1 MSNLYY
7 NTAEEKMMIVES
19 LLKEN
24 EDKELQR
31 IMDREFQKLKPIPLD
46 MFAAQ
51 VAISNIIQAEV
62 SRGNVNYNRSVTGLM
77 SLDLQNVTTRN
88 KFRLDNYYKRFYKS
102 RHRGFD
108 FEGLVAGFLDA
119 EISENKNSAYD
130 IVPPNGELI
139 SCKTVRNTSESIVLK
154 SVKTQMKQYYDMYNG
169 PEEYKKHLEAILS
182 STNPISE
189 LVDSEIP
196 DYIDIAEEIVDH
208 ALSEVDSML
217 LGVPMQDNKIKMYYF
232 NKEKLIELALTPD
245 MIKEP
250 KSKGSIQ
257 IRYSSKILS
266 NPTISGEIVFP
277 NLTNQEYKEF
287 FLGDESTKKVEDT
300 LNNFGAKYGVR
311 NLGRQ
316 LPQDIIKDLAKSE
329 KFITD
334 MSFIIGKGE
343 DSNN

>member
-108 FEGLVAGFLDA
+108 FEGLIAGFLDA

-196 DYIDIAEEIVDH
+196 DYIDIAEEIVDK

-232 NKEKLIELALTPD
+232 NKEKVIELALTPD

-250 KSKGSIQ
+250 KTSGSIQ
-257 IRYSSKILS
+257 IRYSSKIFS

-329 KFITD
+329 RFITD
-334 MSFIIGKGE
+334 ISFILGNKE
-343 DSNN
+343 

>member
-1 MSNLYY
+1 
-7 NTAEEKMMIVES
+7 
-19 LLKEN
+19 
-24 EDKELQR
+24 
-31 IMDREFQKLKPIPLD
+31 MDREFQKLKPIPLD

-108 FEGLVAGFLDA
+108 FEGLIAGFLDA

-196 DYIDIAEEIVDH
+196 DYIDIAEEIVDK

-250 KSKGSIQ
+250 KTSGSIQ
-257 IRYSSKILS
+257 IRYSSKIFS

-287 FLGDESTKKVEDT
+287 LLGDESTKKVEDT

-329 KFITD
+329 RFITD
-334 MSFIIGKGE
+334 MSFILGNKE
-343 DSNN
+343 

>member
-1 MSNLYY
+1 MILYD
-7 NTAEEKMMIVES
+7 EKNGNKEILDF
-19 LLKEN
+19 LL
-24 EDKELQR
+24 
-31 IMDREFQKLKPIPLD
+31 P
-46 MFAAQ
+46 
-51 VAISNIIQAEV
+51 
-62 SRGNVNYNRSVTGLM
+62 Y
-77 SLDLQNVTTRN
+77 N
-88 KFRLDNYYKRFYKS
+88 KFP
-102 RHRGFD
+102 HVQTWRGFD
-108 FEGLVAGFLDA
+108 FEGLIAGFLDA

-169 PEEYKKHLEAILS
+169 PEEYKKHLEVILS

-196 DYIDIAEEIVDH
+196 DYIDIAEEIVDK

-277 NLTNQEYKEF
+277 NLTNEEYKEF

-329 KFITD
+329 RFITD
-334 MSFIIGKGE
+334 MDFILGKQE
-343 DSNN
+343 

>member
-62 SRGNVNYNRSVTGLM
+62 SRGTVNYNRSVTGLM

-108 FEGLVAGFLDA
+108 FEGLIAGFLDA

-169 PEEYKKHLEAILS
+169 PEEYKKHLEVILS

-250 KSKGSIQ
+250 KQSGSIQ

-287 FLGDESTKKVEDT
+287 LLGDESTKKVEDT

-329 KFITD
+329 RFITD
-334 MSFIIGKGE
+334 MSFILGNKE
-343 DSNN
+343 WKL

>member
-7 NTAEEKMMIVES
+7 KTAEEKMMILEL

-51 VAISNIIQAEV
+51 AAISNIIQAEV
-62 SRGNVNYNRSVTGLM
+62 SRGNVNYNRSITGLM
-77 SLDLQNVTTRN
+77 SLQLQNVTTRN

-108 FEGLVAGFLDA
+108 FEGLIAGFLDA
-119 EISENKNSAYD
+119 EISENKNSDYD
-130 IVPPNGELI
+130 IVLSTGELI
-139 SCKTVRNTSESIVLK
+139 SCKTVRSSSELVVLK
-154 SVKTQMKQYYDMYNG
+154 SVKTKFKQYYDMYTG
-169 PEEYKKHLEAILS
+169 PEEYKKHLEVILN

-196 DYIDIAEEIVDH
+196 DYLDIAEEIVDH
-208 ALSEVDSML
+208 AVSEIDGML

-245 MIKEP
+245 MIKAP
-250 KSKGSIQ
+250 KSAGSIQ
-257 IRYSSKILS
+257 IRYSSKMLS
-266 NPTISGEIVFP
+266 NPTISGEIEFP

-287 FLGDESTKKVEDT
+287 LLGDESTKKVEDT
-300 LNNFGAKYGVR
+300 LNSFGFKYGVR

-329 KFITD
+329 RFITD
-334 MSFIIGKGE
+334 MNFILGKQ
-343 DSNN
+343 

>member
-51 VAISNIIQAEV
+51 AAISNIIQAEV
-62 SRGNVNYNRSVTGLM
+62 SRGTVNYNRSVTGLM
-77 SLDLQNVTTRN
+77 SLDLQNVTIRN

-108 FEGLVAGFLDA
+108 FEGLIAGFLDA

-154 SVKTQMKQYYDMYNG
+154 SVKTQIKQYYDMYNG

-196 DYIDIAEEIVDH
+196 DYIDIAEEIVDK

-287 FLGDESTKKVEDT
+287 LLGDESTKKVEDT
-300 LNNFGAKYGVR
+300 LNNFGAKYGVK

-329 KFITD
+329 RFITD
-334 MSFIIGKGE
+334 MDFILGKQE
-343 DSNN
+343 

>member
-1 MSNLYY
+1 
-7 NTAEEKMMIVES
+7 
-19 LLKEN
+19 
-24 EDKELQR
+24 
-31 IMDREFQKLKPIPLD
+31 
-46 MFAAQ
+46 
-51 VAISNIIQAEV
+51 
-62 SRGNVNYNRSVTGLM
+62 
-77 SLDLQNVTTRN
+77 
-88 KFRLDNYYKRFYKS
+88 
-102 RHRGFD
+102 
-108 FEGLVAGFLDA
+108 
-119 EISENKNSAYD
+119 
-130 IVPPNGELI
+130 
-139 SCKTVRNTSESIVLK
+139 
-154 SVKTQMKQYYDMYNG
+154 MKQYYDMYNG

-250 KSKGSIQ
+250 KTSGSIQ

-287 FLGDESTKKVEDT
+287 LLGDESTKKVEDT